1 MNGANSRVE
10 TKELN
15 MSVDWNTAVK
25 IASEELQQHNNKVK
39 PQSNNL
45 SVEERDSVI
54 VDLKNRIRRLEEDMA
69 HILVNK

>member
-1 MNGANSRVE
+1 
-10 TKELN
+10 